1 MSDEI
6 IKVLDD
12 LAKRFGVAIDWTAE
26 NVLPLVKQA
35 MSNLVTYKIVSNAL
49 MIALGVVSLIV
60 AGVLIK
66 QLLKPK
72 ANNRLY
78 KPSCLFK
85 GEHELTTSGGITAC
99 ITGASAVFGVMCFC
113 ASIDELLRWAI
124 MPEIQIITYIKDL
137 LQ

>member
-26 NVLPLVKQA
+26 NVLPLIKQA

-49 MIALGVVSLIV
+49 MIVLGVVSLIV

-78 KPSCLFK
+78 EKHGINDNK
-85 GEHELTTSGGITAC
+85 YELTTSGNTAAC
-99 ITGASAVFGVMCFC
+99 VAGASTVFGVMCIC
-113 ASIDELLRWAI
+113 ASIDELLRWTI